1 MIGVTIPGL
10 GNSLYSKQKKLL
22 TAYYILKKE
31 AGKGNDG
38 KGAHMKGRVLCPP
51 NGRKSGKCGK
61 GWKASSVQ
69 NIPII

>member
-10 GNSLYSKQKKLL
+10 GNSLYSKQKTLL

-38 KGAHMKGRVLCPP
+38 KGAHM
-51 NGRKSGKCGK
+51 
-61 GWKASSVQ
+61 
-69 NIPII
+69 

>member
-31 AGKGNDG
+31 AGKDVRQDG
-38 KGAHMKGRVLCPP
+38 HKGAEEKQERM
-51 NGRKSGKCGK
+51 
-61 GWKASSVQ
+61 
-69 NIPII
+69 